1 LIRKFETESH
11 NTSGI
16 AAGGGF
22 VFMAA
27 QVVGNLIFDVAHK
40 GRLCKANFEEGW
52 WQ

>member
-1 LIRKFETESH
+1 VDWTGKLIRKFETESH

-27 QVVGNLIFDVAHK
+27 NGKAVGRDPRPAA
-40 GRLCKANFEEGW
+40 R
-52 WQ
+52 